1 MKAAFVYNHAVDA
14 YVEFPC
20 SSENAH
26 IAHKFAI
33 NPNPM
38 EFMHPK
44 GNIVYGL
51 GAPIGQHNDRLCE
64 LLTDQAGVKVRCK
77 ETTLTYFRPGVLNF
91 VRNWTPAFARHDL
104 QEHWGKHTTSA
115 EASSAGAI
123 LLNKTVALKAAL
135 DKHGCGCP
143 RDESTLLLSVE
154 CELVDKQKGV
164 LQQERWG
171 QPLLELCEGWL
182 IFGRYKDNKAFIKC
196 EHYTSGSQHH
206 LIDHRVQETND
217 EYMEAM
223 FDDDRQEIARI
234 EELAKANS
242 YRPLMPCF
250 TIANSSSM
258 RSFCSHEHR
267 DEAGN
272 LVQGKMVVQPCKV
285 KFQIYKPYD
294 LIACPFVLILVSG
307 AHTHPIPLPLSTPAQ
322 VKGMVLD
329 LLR

>member
-33 NPNPM
+33 NPNPT

-64 LLTDQAGVKVRCK
+64 LLTDQAGVKVRIFRMEIARGIKLCEKLDPSLCK
-77 ETTLTYFRPGVLNF
+77 VLHVSMN
-91 VRNWTPAFARHDL
+91 RHDL

-272 LVQGKMVVQPCKV
+272 L
-285 KFQIYKPYD
+285 
-294 LIACPFVLILVSG
+294 
-307 AHTHPIPLPLSTPAQ
+307 
-322 VKGMVLD
+322 
-329 LLR
+329 